1 LTETLSEEP
10 DRRST
15 FVPDGDFEGFKWQ
28 DGQWLHVPRVF
39 NFVLKDG
46 QFPQDEK
53 ILDEAGGA
61 NEQKL
66 MDQSDKNIQK
76 KQKQKTSKPVK

>member
-1 LTETLSEEP
+1 
-10 DRRST
+10 
-15 FVPDGDFEGFKWQ
+15 
-28 DGQWLHVPRVF
+28 VF

-53 ILDEAGGA
+53 ILDEGGAA

-66 MDQSDKNIQK
+66 LEQSEKNMQK
-76 KQKQKTSKPVK
+76 KNKQKPAKSGNN